1 MPAPMTSKRMTAM
14 TINLRPDF
22 CAGASSCVTVVVAG
36 LWVSVCS
43 DCSGKLLSSEII
55 FVVGLGNAHGT
66 CQRKLGDVVLI
77 ERADVLI
84 VGLFRLRLRL
94 GDGQVVRDALVEALL
109 RFAECLIGEIYI
121 RVGR

>member
-1 MPAPMTSKRMTAM
+1 MTM
-14 TINLRPDF
+14 NFLPDF
-22 CAGASSCVTVVVAG
+22 CAGASSCVTVVVAAV
-36 LWVSVCS
+36 WVSVCS

-55 FVVGLGNAHGT
+55 FVVCLSDAQRT

-94 GDGQVVRDALVEALL
+94 GDGQVVRDAGVKALL
-109 RFAECLIGEIYI
+109 RFAEGLIGKVYI
-121 RVGR
+121 RVSRFDQLRG